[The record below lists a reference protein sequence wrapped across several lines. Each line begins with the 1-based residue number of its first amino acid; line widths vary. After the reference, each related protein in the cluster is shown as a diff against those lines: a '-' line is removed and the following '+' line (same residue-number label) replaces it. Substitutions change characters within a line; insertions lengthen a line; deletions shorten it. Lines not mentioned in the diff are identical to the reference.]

1 MMRTF
6 FCSISLLLC
15 LSSTVAFRASWRF
28 ATTILSKPLPMSSVE
43 ESGTIVHQIF
53 IGNLPF
59 TVDEDALR
67 SAVDEKLGGSVSY
80 KSMRLQTDKRTGKSR
95 GFAYFHFFEK
105 SMAEEAL
112 ALLSGLQVGGREAKV
127 DLSEP
132 RAERPK
138 LERTPQ
144 ENSVFIGNLDFA
156 VQEEQLIEM
165 CSRPRGFGH
174 IDFKSEEFAKKA
186 ISVLN
191 GVMLQGRE
199 LRVDLAQRRENA
211 GAASTPF
218 GARSFGDSDSRP
230 PRRENKFADRAPRE
244 QGAFP
249 PKNSVFI
256 GNLAWDMTQEMA
268 EEMLNDVLGPQ
279 SYSRVR
285 LATDRETGRP
295 RGFGH
300 IDFKD
305 AATAERAITE
315 LNGLEVLGRPL
326 RVDFAGK
333 K

>member
-1 MMRTF
+1 
-6 FCSISLLLC
+6 
-15 LSSTVAFRASWRF
+15 
-28 ATTILSKPLPMSSVE
+28 MSSVE
-43 ESGTIVHQIF
+43 ESYTGPIVHQIF
-53 IGNLPF
+53 VGNLPF

-67 SAVDEKLGGSVSY
+67 SAVDEKLGETVSY
-80 KSMRLQTDKRTGKSR
+80 KSIRLQMDKRTGKSR
-95 GFAYFHFFEK
+95 GFAYLHFSEK
-105 SMAEEAL
+105 SNAEEAL
-112 ALLSGLQVGGREAKV
+112 ALLAGLQFGGRDAKV

-138 LERTPQ
+138 IERTPQ

-156 VQEEQLIEM
+156 VQDEQLIEM
-165 CSRPRGFGH
+165 CNDLVGADSVNRVRLATDRDTGRPRGFGH
-174 IDFKSEEFAKKA
+174 IDFKSEELAKKA

-191 GVMLQGRE
+191 GVTLQGRE
-199 LRVDLAQRRENA
+199 LRVDLAQRRE
-211 GAASTPF
+211 GAAAGTTPF
-218 GARSFGDSDSRP
+218 GARSFGDSESRP
-230 PRRENKFADRAPRE
+230 PRREKFQASSGPRD
-244 QGAFP
+244 QAFP

-268 EEMLNDVLGPQ
+268 EEMLSDVLGPD

-333 K
+333 KA

>member
-1 MMRTF
+1 MRTF

-165 CSRPRGFGH
+165 CSDLVGPDTVMR
-174 IDFKSEEFAKKA
+174 SEEFAKKA

-230 PRRENKFADRAPRE
+230 PRRENKCFE
-244 QGAFP
+244 LGAFP

-333 K
+333 KE